1 MHWSSSD
8 VSEEEESLQHADRIT
23 QRKDEQL
30 PSFFSLT
37 DFIRALL
44 FWYIV
49 GGLSIIF
56 WAALYILRFGLT
68 EDLLFYVVD
77 LFIGAAPASLVCG
90 SSQYI
95 TWKVHRL
102 GEKQLGVIGAI
113 ISLCGL
119 SFVLIE
125 PLVLFLTTR

>member
-1 MHWSSSD
+1 MQ
-8 VSEEEESLQHADRIT
+8 E
-23 QRKDEQL
+23 KDELLL

-44 FWYIV
+44 FWYTV
-49 GGLSIIF
+49 GGLSIIL
-56 WAALYILRFGLT
+56 WGVLYILLFGLT
-68 EDLLFYVVD
+68 KDLLFYFVD
-77 LFIGAAPASLVCG
+77 LLIGAAPASLVCG

-113 ISLCGL
+113 VTILGFLL
-119 SFVLIE
+119 SLIE
-125 PLVLFLTTR
+125 PLLLFLATR

>member
-1 MHWSSSD
+1 M
-8 VSEEEESLQHADRIT
+8 
-23 QRKDEQL
+23 QRKDEPL
-30 PSFFSLT
+30 PSFFSLK

-49 GGLSIIF
+49 GGLSIIL
-56 WAALYILRFGLT
+56 WAVLYIVQGFT
-68 EDLLFYVVD
+68 EGLLFYVVD
-77 LFIGAAPASLVCG
+77 LLIGVVPASLVCG

-95 TWKVHRL
+95 TWKVHHL